1 MPNKKGEITYD
12 PKNKDSILNYAK
24 RLKGQTLGKFVTS
37 GEIKENNK
45 GGFDQVLESG
55 YFQIENNNNPAPDFE
70 EAGIE
75 LKSKSF
81 MAKNKDLLIL
91 FFSL

>member
-37 GEIKENNK
+37 GEI
-45 GGFDQVLESG
+45 
-55 YFQIENNNNPAPDFE
+55 IENNNNPAPDFE